1 MQGSR
6 KSSSW
11 LYWGLTLT
19 LLLAASAGIALAQSA
34 STATIVGSVV
44 DAAQGAS
51 IPNATV
57 TATNVATRIAFS
69 TKTTSTGDYTITL
82 LPPGTYDVKVE
93 AQGFAV
99 GTSKG
104 LTLNVGD
111 QRDLNF
117 KLAVAGTTTTVEVTG
132 EAPLIETTK
141 TEVSSTVDEKALQNL
156 PTFAGGGGVANDYAS
171 LALTAPGVKLDTS
184 TLTSDLIGPGSINN
198 RANQYNVDGANITDQ
213 LVSGRDG
220 LGASVDEIR
229 EFQVLTNNYNA
240 EYGQAGGL
248 ILNATTKSGENTV
261 HGDGHMYFRGRNFR
275 ASDPFYNLSL
285 FQNAIPAGAV
295 PPPGT
300 APPRCPVNDFAAGT
314 LVKLDGCPRA
324 AFHRKE
330 GGFTIGG
337 PFVKDKLF
345 WFASYELSRQSFPAT
360 LTPPLPIGAITV
372 QQPTN
377 NLLYAGK
384 VDYKVSQKHI
394 LDVRYHVDRQFFDNL
409 VVQTGNNITADS
421 LTTFNVHD
429 VGVNVGFVST
439 LTSNLVNEAR
449 FGFFRTTNTLPDKT
463 TKPGEQASGY
473 YTGAAFCCPQGGL
486 QKRYQYIDNVTWTH
500 SKHTVKTG
508 FNISYYPWFS
518 LFQQFH
524 FGQYTVT
531 GPISSPTPTSFTV
544 GTGPGAVTSKDN
556 IYGFYV
562 QDTWKLTRKLTMNAG
577 LRYDYEA
584 GAFKGGTVKGP
595 NGTCFQ
601 GNGIIP
607 ACSSDKNNW
616 QPRLGFTYAP
626 WAKTLF
632 KASFAESTV
641 LAFNNVVLDSLNFDG
656 KTLRTVTS
664 SSPTVLAAFPNS
676 PGPIAGPACPPNCG
690 RVRPIANNLHNPET
704 RSVNFGIQHEFTPTL
719 TGEIQYI
726 GQFGFGLFGERDRNA
741 PVIAPDP
748 AHPGF
753 FFYQNQPQVDPSR
766 PITARPDNRFLA
778 VRTNENSRT
787 SHYNG
792 LLVSATKRFSNH
804 VSFVGSYT
812 WSHALTSG
820 EDFFGLSEPGDPRNI
835 RAELGPAFNDIRHAA
850 NMGVILDSGKVT
862 NTNGLRWFTNDL
874 GLSWIGQLQSGRPYP
889 LSSGS
894 AGFGASNRFFGAGNE
909 TQQRPNVL
917 ADGTLSTAGIASF
930 DGSNALFSQAGVA
943 ACTAAGFTSAQCT
956 GIQNTFL
963 APVTIV
969 SGNCV
974 NVVGSANCGSSLDA
988 LTGTDTVDF
997 QVVSGN
1003 LKRDAGRGS
1012 PFYKFDVSL
1021 KKTFKIPRAERVSVE
1036 LRADAINIF
1045 NHSNFQG
1052 FNSNND
1058 TNNVLFGALD
1068 PAAAPGT
1075 GFFDCRNCMRPNGT
1089 LVGSNGSV
1097 LHLADVQRGKLSP
1110 DLLNP
1115 LFGGFGASIGDPA
1128 FNDSPRQFQFSF
1140 HVRF

>member
-1 MQGSR
+1 MDGSR

-11 LYWGLTLT
+11 LCWGLTLT
-19 LLLAASAGIALAQSA
+19 LLLAGSAGIAYAQSA
-34 STATIVGSVV
+34 STATIVGVVV

-57 TATNVATRIAFS
+57 TATNTATRIAFP
-69 TKTTSTGDYTITL
+69 TKTTSTGDYTISL
-82 LPPGTYDVKVE
+82 LPPGTYDVRVE

-99 GTSKG
+99 GASKG

-132 EAPLIETTK
+132 ETPLIETTK
-141 TEVSSTVDEKALQNL
+141 TEVSSTVDDTALKNL
-156 PTFAGGGGVANDYAS
+156 PTFAGAGGVANDYAS

-184 TLTSDLIGPGSINN
+184 GLTSDLIGPGSISN
-198 RANQYNVDGANITDQ
+198 RANLYNVDGANITDQ
-213 LVSGRDG
+213 VVSGRDG
-220 LGASVDEIR
+220 LGASVDEIQ

-285 FQNAIPAGAV
+285 FQNAVPSGTVAPAGT
-295 PPPGT
+295 PH
-300 APPRCPVNDFAAGT
+300 CPANDFSAGA
-314 LVKLDGCPRA
+314 LVKLDGCDRA
-324 AFHRKE
+324 AFHRQE

-337 PFVKDKLF
+337 PFAKDKLF
-345 WFASYELSRQSFPAT
+345 WFGSYEQSRQSFPEI
-360 LTPPLPIGAITV
+360 LTPPTGALAV
-372 QQPTN
+372 QTPTN
-377 NLLYAGK
+377 NQLYSAK
-384 VDYKVSQKHI
+384 LDWKASNKHT
-394 LDVRYHVDRQFFDNL
+394 LSGRFWVDRQLFDNL
-409 VVQTGNNITADS
+409 IVQTGNNITPNS
-421 LTTFNVHD
+421 LTNFNVH
-429 VGVNVGFVST
+429 VLGFNVGFVSS

-449 FGFFRTTNTLPDKT
+449 FAYLRTINALPDKT
-463 TKPGEQASGY
+463 TLPGQQGNGF

-486 QKRYQYIDNVTWTH
+486 NKRYQYIDNLTWTH
-500 SKHTVKTG
+500 GKHTVKTG

-524 FGQYTVT
+524 FGQYNVT
-531 GPISSPTPTSFTV
+531 GSLGSQTPTAFTF
-544 GTGPGAVTSKDN
+544 GSGPGAVTSKDN
-556 IYGFYV
+556 IYGFYG

-607 ACSSDKNNW
+607 ACSSDKNNF

-656 KTLRTVTS
+656 KNLRTVQTS
-664 SSPTVLAAFPNS
+664 DPAVLAAFPNF
-676 PGPIAGPACPPNCG
+676 PNPALLTGIACPPNCG
-690 RVRPIANNLHNPET
+690 RVRPIANNLHNPEV
-704 RSVNFGIQHEFTPTL
+704 RSVNFGIEHQFTNTL
-719 TGEIQYI
+719 SGQIQCL
-726 GQFGFGLFGERDRNA
+726 GQFGSGLFGERDRNA
-741 PVIAPDP
+741 PPVIADP
-748 AHPGF
+748 AHAGF
-753 FFYQNQPQVDPSR
+753 FYFGP
-766 PITARPDNRFLA
+766 RPDSRFLA
-778 VRTNENSRT
+778 IRTNENSRT

-804 VSFVGSYT
+804 ISFVGSYT

-850 NMGVILDSGKVT
+850 NMGVQLDSGKVT
-862 NTNGLRWFTNDL
+862 NTNGLRWFTNDV

-889 LSSGS
+889 ISTGS
-894 AGFGASNRFFGAGNE
+894 AGFNSNARFFGAGNE

-917 ADGTLSTAGIASF
+917 PDGTLSAYGVPSA
-930 DGSNALFSQAGVA
+930 DGLNAHYGPNGVA
-943 ACTAAGFTSAQCT
+943 ACIGAGFPAAQCNAL
-956 GIQNTFL
+956 QNTFN
-963 APVTIV
+963 APADADGRGPIDSL
-969 SGNCV
+969 SGDV
-974 NVVGSANCGSSLDA
+974 
-988 LTGTDTVDF
+988 VDF
-997 QVVSGN
+997 QQINGN
-1003 LKRDAGRGS
+1003 LKGDAGRGS

-1021 KKTFKIPRAERVSVE
+1021 KKTFKIPRAERVSFE
-1036 LRADAINIF
+1036 IRADAINIF

-1052 FNSNND
+1052 FNSNDD
-1058 TNNVLFGALD
+1058 TNNLTFGDLD
-1068 PAAAPGT
+1068 PAAPAGT
-1075 GFFDCRNCMRPNGT
+1075 GFFNCTNCMRPNGT
-1089 LVGSNGSV
+1089 LVGTNGQV
-1097 LHLADVQRGKLSP
+1097 LHVSDVQNGKLSK

-1115 LFGGFGASIGDPA
+1115 LFGVFGASIGDPA
-1128 FNDSPRQFQFSF
+1128 LNDSPRQFQFSF